1 MTTIAA
7 TTLSTPLL
15 APRSMVR
22 EVTLF
27 RLYLLR
33 ALYLLFAVGL
43 GLTVWPGV
51 MHHDKPWGL
60 MEGVVQCVLAA
71 FGLLSLLG
79 LRYPLQMLPLVFWE
93 LTWKSLW
100 VITVAVPL
108 WSTHTMDKA
117 TADMAFA
124 ILMAVIIPFAMPWK
138 YVFVHYVMKSGE
150 RWV

>member
-1 MTTIAA
+1 MTTLTAA
-7 TTLSTPLL
+7 DLSFP
-15 APRSMVR
+15 APRARAADDVS
-22 EVTLF
+22 LF
-27 RLYLLR
+27 RLYVLR

-43 GLTVWPGV
+43 GLTVWPGII
-51 MHHDKPWGL
+51 HHTQPWGL
-60 MEGVVQCVLAA
+60 NEGVVKCVLGA

-108 WSTHTMDKA
+108 WSAGTMDKA
-117 TADMAFA
+117 TSEMAFA
-124 ILMAVIIPFAMPWK
+124 ICMAVIIPFAVPWK
-138 YVFVHYVMKSGE
+138 YVFAHYAMKSGA